1 MTEQLTL
8 ASVFVM
14 GLLSGVHCVGMCGGI
29 VGALT
34 LGVDPK
40 SGTKRRLGF
49 QVFYNLG
56 RISSYTLAGLLMGWI
71 GAITTQSFASHS
83 LHQILQTFSGIV
95 LILMGLYL
103 ANWWRVLVK
112 VEQAGSIIW
121 KRIEP
126 FARKLIPI
134 KNINHAF
141 LVGMLWGWLPCG
153 LVYSMLTMSLTTASA
168 TQGALVM
175 LSFGLGTLPNLLA
188 MGLMAASLQKFLRHA
203 VVKAIA
209 GVTVIAAGVYLIV
222 QVWMP
227 MDMGDSKFDADNTGT
242 KQDQQRPMKC
252 GPGKCGAGK

>member
-1 MTEQLTL
+1 MTLL
-8 ASVFVM
+8 SIFIM

-29 VGALT
+29 ASALS
-34 LGVDPK
+34 LGSQSK
-40 SGTKRRLGF
+40 SGTQKRLWI

-71 GAITTQSFASHS
+71 GAVTIQGFASYS

-95 LILMGLYL
+95 LIFMGLYL
-103 ANWWRVLVK
+103 ASWWRILVK
-112 VEQAGSIIW
+112 VEQAGTVIW

-134 KNINHAF
+134 KKIHQAF

-153 LVYSMLTMSLTTASA
+153 LVYSMLTMSLTTGSA

-188 MGLMAASLQKFLRHA
+188 LGLMAASLQKFLRHP
-203 VVKAIA
+203 VVK
-209 GVTVIAAGVYLIV
+209 TMAALLVMAVGVYLIV
-222 QVWMP
+222 QVWVP
-227 MDMGDSKFDADNTGT
+227 IGGDGHHH
-242 KQDQQRPMKC
+242 
-252 GPGKCGAGK
+252 